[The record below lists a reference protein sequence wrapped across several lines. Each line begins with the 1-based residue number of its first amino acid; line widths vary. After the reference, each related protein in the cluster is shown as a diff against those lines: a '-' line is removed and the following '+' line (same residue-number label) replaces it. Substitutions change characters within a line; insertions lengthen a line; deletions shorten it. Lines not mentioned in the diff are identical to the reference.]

1 MAVAGLSFEELEFSS
16 PSLLILFLATFG
28 FLSPVLPDFSLL
40 VLFLPAIAL
49 RSCRICTGYDVYL
62 VFLLI
67 KSMMM
72 ARFGGGRQDYF
83 VLLRFR
89 RGISGRR
96 DPTPRGRKTFYQLNH
111 FWLSK

>member
-1 MAVAGLSFEELEFSS
+1 MAVADLSFEVLEFSS
-16 PSLLILFLATFG
+16 PSLLLLFLATFG

-49 RSCRICTGYDVYL
+49 RSCRICTEYDVYL

-67 KSMMM
+67 KSVMM

-83 VLLRFR
+83 GFQM
-89 RGISGRR
+89 GISGRR
-96 DPTPRGRKTFYQLNH
+96 DPTPRERKTFYQLNH
-111 FWLSK
+111 FVLSK